1 MELETRDLL
10 WLLFAAVIYGLFYL
24 QNEITA
30 LMEEMEIKHDD
41 ISELQDKVG
50 MNDRDINDGDCSIL
64 TERKF

>member
-10 WLLFAAVIYGLFYL
+10 WLLFAVVIYGLFYL

-30 LMEEMEIKHDD
+30 LKEEMEIKHDD

-50 MNDRDINDGDCSIL
+50 MFDRDIND
-64 TERKF
+64 EEWKV